1 MRTEEVRLDLIT
13 PYGLNPRNN
22 IDAVPFVQKS
32 IENYGYKVFI
42 VVDANYVIVAGHT
55 RWQALRNIHAATGEY
70 QFITVIVADDLS
82 EDQIK
87 EFRIV
92 DNQVGGIAEWDFQT
106 LKIELEN
113 LPNFRLDDF
122 GHIRGFDEIVIA
134 PEAIEEPEIKEKKFQ
149 LKIGHEVW
157 EWDEASYHA
166 WASWIVEEFN
176 VSPIDFAVKRMMIM
190 EADRE
195 YPEKSDPI

>member
-42 VVDANYVIVAGHT
+42 VVDKDYVIVAGHT
-55 RWQALRNIHAATGEY
+55 RWQALRNIHAVTGEY
-70 QFITVIVADDLS
+70 QTITVIVADDLT
-82 EDQIK
+82 EDKIK

-92 DNQVGGIAEWDFQT
+92 DNQVAAIAEWDFQS

-122 GHIRGFDEIVIA
+122 GHIRGYDEIVIA
-134 PEAIEEPEIKEKKFQ
+134 PEAIEEPEVKEKKFQ
-149 LKIGHEVW
+149 LKIGHETFD
-157 EWDEASYHA
+157 WDEASYHQ
-166 WASWIVEEFN
+166 WASYVVEVHN
-176 VSPIDFAVKRMMIM
+176 MSPLDFAVKRLMIS
-190 EADRE
+190 EADRTYDE
-195 YPEKSDPI
+195 PDNPL